1 MCYPPKTMTRYT
13 QQHGQNYEKR
23 VDITTYNMVYYLVSY
38 ENYIMVNVQMK
49 IEFSKNSQI
58 FFPRRDK

>member
-23 VDITTYNMVYYLVSY
+23 VDITTYNCNSSKK
-38 ENYIMVNVQMK
+38 NPFNVK
-49 IEFSKNSQI
+49 YFNEFKEKSGI
-58 FFPRRDK
+58 FKTFK

>member
-1 MCYPPKTMTRYT
+1 MGVIEYMV
-13 QQHGQNYEKR
+13 QNWGSVQLYA
-23 VDITTYNMVYYLVSY
+23 MVYYLVSY